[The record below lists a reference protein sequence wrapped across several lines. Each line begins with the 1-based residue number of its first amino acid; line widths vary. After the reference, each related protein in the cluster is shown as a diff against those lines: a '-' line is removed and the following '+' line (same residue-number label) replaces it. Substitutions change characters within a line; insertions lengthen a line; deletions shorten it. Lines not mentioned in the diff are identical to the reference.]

1 MTKIR
6 NKMKPEL
13 SRQNFIGVLIGS
25 LAIGFIVLLL
35 KAITGDLYNI
45 I

>member
-1 MTKIR
+1 MEEEISK
-6 NKMKPEL
+6 
-13 SRQNFIGVLIGS
+13 QNFIGVLIGS